1 MENCRVQ
8 REAVEFFYE
17 CMYFNGGGYSHN
29 IGYIAPPNE
38 TATVAVAD
46 NHDSQNSYYMY
57 AHQNIPK
64 LDEDSYDVGYEYDG
78 QIGSFNDA
86 FADEYNLDFYY

>member
-1 MENCRVQ
+1 
-8 REAVEFFYE
+8 
-17 CMYFNGGGYSHN
+17 MYFNGGGYSHN

-78 QIGSFNDA
+78 
-86 FADEYNLDFYY
+86 